1 MRQKFYR
8 MQMRLPHLLRLCLV
22 ELTTST
28 NTECMNKKEY
38 RKKKKLTQLKTD
50 GAPGPVFMKI
60 TVNADIV
67 KNYREIVEAET
78 TMRK

>member
-1 MRQKFYR
+1 
-8 MQMRLPHLLRLCLV
+8 
-22 ELTTST
+22 
-28 NTECMNKKEY
+28 
-38 RKKKKLTQLKTD
+38 LKTD